1 MIFSALCE
9 VIRVSVTDR
18 PAQSP
23 EPQSRP
29 GELYAEDRES
39 DRNHDYGRTGRYQ
52 HDYADQQ
59 NRRAHYCDYQ
69 PTSRLISPIHNTLDQ
84 LTLRK
89 SLILRRAIVALPP

>member
-1 MIFSALCE
+1 MIFSALRE
-9 VIRVSVTDR
+9 VIRVSGTDR

-39 DRNHDYGRTGRYQ
+39 NRNHNYCRTRRYQ

-59 NRRAHYCDYQ
+59 DRRAH
-69 PTSRLISPIHNTLDQ
+69 
-84 LTLRK
+84 
-89 SLILRRAIVALPP
+89 